1 MKWEN
6 IYTEVI
12 KYIYMYIVKEDKDYN
27 KACKTFYILL
37 ISGVCV
43 VILFIILLVLKSKDV
58 I

>member
-1 MKWEN
+1 
-6 IYTEVI
+6 
-12 KYIYMYIVKEDKDYN
+12 MYIVKEDKDYN
-27 KACKTFYILL
+27 KACKTCYILL